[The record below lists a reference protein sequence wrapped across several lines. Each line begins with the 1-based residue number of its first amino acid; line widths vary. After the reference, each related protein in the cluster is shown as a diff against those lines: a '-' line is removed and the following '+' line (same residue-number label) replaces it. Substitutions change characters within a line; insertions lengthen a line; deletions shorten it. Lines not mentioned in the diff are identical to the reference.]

1 MIQQPLD
8 IAKDYYYYHYLHP
21 EMSVSCVTA
30 TTDVIFDKKIDLIK
44 MKSCNMPILKILYM
58 EIIHKQ
64 TLIVNLC
71 SYNTIPEGYFNRDL

>member
-8 IAKDYYYYHYLHP
+8 IAKDYYYYYHYLHP

-44 MKSCNMPILKILYM
+44 M
-58 EIIHKQ
+58 
-64 TLIVNLC
+64 
-71 SYNTIPEGYFNRDL
+71 NRAAICQF

>member
-30 TTDVIFDKKIDLIK
+30 TTDVIFDKKL
-44 MKSCNMPILKILYM
+44 
-58 EIIHKQ
+58 
-64 TLIVNLC
+64 TL
-71 SYNTIPEGYFNRDL
+71 